1 MKFNSNTFYKKG
13 FLFAGLSLATVFTS
27 CQDDDTEPVIVEAE
41 GTASLMID
49 ARFGDA
55 DFELEKA
62 FQAASGDRDI
72 SYSFSRLRYWVSN
85 IALIDENGVEFKVP
99 DSYFLM
105 EETGEVPVQ
114 DGSFDKVYP
123 ANKREVIELSDI
135 PAGNYTGLKFNIGVD
150 PMYNDNLSLRAGEL
164 NALNGMASASWMW
177 FTSYIFTSAAGQ
189 MALASDTDQVQN
201 FFWETG
207 SNDMLAAKE
216 IEFPN
221 MIRISSSTASSI
233 DLELDVQ
240 QVMNL
245 DGAWDASV
253 IGATQ
258 VDEMA
263 RLRDNYVNAISIQGA
278 SSIEK

>member
-1 MKFNSNTFYKKG
+1 MKFNSIYKSG
-13 FLFAGLSLATVFTS
+13 FLFAGLAFTIVMTS
-27 CQDDDTEPVIVEAE
+27 CNDDDTDPVILEKE

-55 DFELEKA
+55 DFQLDKA
-62 FQAASGDRDI
+62 FQASSGDVSFI
-72 SYSFSRLRYWVSN
+72 FSRLRYWVSN
-85 IALIDENGVEFKVP
+85 VTLIDENGVEYQVP

-105 EETGEVPVQ
+105 EETGEIPVQ
-114 DGSFDKVYP
+114 DGSFEKIYP
-123 ANKREVIELSDI
+123 ASKREVIELSDI

-164 NALNGMASASWMW
+164 NALNGMASISWMW

-189 MALASDTDQVQN
+189 MALASDPEQVQN

-207 SNDMLAAKE
+207 SNDMFATKE
-216 IEFPN
+216 IQFPT
-221 MIRISSSTASSI
+221 MIRISSATTSSI

-245 DGAWDASV
+245 DGAWDTSV

-258 VDEMA
+258 VDKMTQ
-263 RLRDNYVNAISIQGA
+263 LKDNYVNAISIQGA
-278 SSIEK
+278 SSMDN